1 MEVRVKRSGEIR
13 KELTIQTL
21 NARLDIVDSEISDLC
36 DVLLIEDLSKDK
48 SIIEKVL
55 TQLYEIQDFIN
66 N

>member
-1 MEVRVKRSGEIR
+1 MRVKKSGEIR

-21 NARLDIVDSEISDLC
+21 NARLDIVNSEISNLC
-36 DVLLIEDLSKDK
+36 DVLLKEDLSKDK
-48 SIIEKVL
+48 SITEKVL

>member
-1 MEVRVKRSGEIR
+1 MRVKRSGEIR

>member
-1 MEVRVKRSGEIR
+1 MRVKRSGEIR

-36 DVLLIEDLSKDK
+36 DVLLKEDLSKDK
-48 SIIEKVL
+48 SITEKIL

>member
-1 MEVRVKRSGEIR
+1 MRVKKSGEIR

-21 NARLDIVDSEISDLC
+21 NARLDIVNLEISNLC